1 LEQVRT
7 SDIAAQQDPGAPPL
21 LRADQG
27 PVAVLT
33 LNRPEARNCLSEDLL
48 AALHAAIAEIG
59 GSDAVRAIVI
69 TGAGSAFSSGHD
81 LKELSSHLTD
91 PDRGKAYFAKIMDA
105 CSRMMLSIVRSPK
118 PVIAAVNGI
127 ATAAGC
133 QLVATCDL
141 AVASQDARFA
151 TPGVNIGLFCS
162 TPMVALSRN
171 LSRKAAMEM
180 LLLGDMVGANEA
192 KELGLVNRVV
202 RPDETVN
209 AAVELGR
216 KIAEKPKA
224 TLKIGK
230 EAFYRQLEMPLEE
243 AYAYASAVMVENML
257 HEEAKEGIGAFL
269 EKREPRWPR

>member
-1 LEQVRT
+1 MEQVRT
-7 SDIAAQQDPGAPPL
+7 SDIAAQRDPGAPPL

-81 LKELSSHLTD
+81 LKELSSHRTD

-133 QLVATCDL
+133 QLAATCDL

-180 LLLGDMVGANEA
+180 LLIGDMVGANEA

-209 AAVELGR
+209 VAVELGR

-230 EAFYRQLEMPLEE
+230 DAFYRQLEMPLEE